1 MKLRKKHGNI
11 LMSKKI
17 KEAMKKAVEE
27 TTEETPLTSRMKIL
41 LARKTNL
48 QRKNKVTQP
57 RHLRSNLSE
66 EKDT

>member
-1 MKLRKKHGNI
+1 
-11 LMSKKI
+11 MSKII

-66 EKDT
+66 KKDT